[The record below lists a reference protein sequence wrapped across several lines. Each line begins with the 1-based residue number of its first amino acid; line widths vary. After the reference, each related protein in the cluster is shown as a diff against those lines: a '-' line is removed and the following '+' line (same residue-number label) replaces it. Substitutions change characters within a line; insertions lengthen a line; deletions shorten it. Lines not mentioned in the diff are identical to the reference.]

1 MSRLGDN
8 APAVRIDR
16 VKDVLYCSV
25 QTNVGHELARKR
37 NHEHLT
43 LMDVLNLFVQCVQLI
58 DGFNEQ
64 NYYFNDDMLEGAQ
77 IFRDRDGQVS
87 VWFPRIRPVQ
97 NRNPPSVE
105 VFASFLNEFLQSGVE
120 LLYHQ
125 AHPSEL
131 TPQLDAIKAL
141 LKHCRSKE
149 NQLEELLSGVIEIF
163 ESQVSE
169 LVDRTQD
176 EYRRTQEQLI
186 AFDDAERRLI
196 SVQDDID
203 NLLQTVINTS
213 DGEDTAAQELE
224 TMRP

>member
-1 MSRLGDN
+1 MKPIFIAGANLQLRERLVAFDGVPAFSAVSFRGAEQWTTFQFKNAAESFVEGWRNLVVSRLGDN

-43 LMDVLNLFVQCVQLI
+43 LVDVLNLFVQCVQLI

-64 NYYFNDDMLEGAQ
+64 NYYYNDDMLEGAQ

-97 NRNPPSVE
+97 NRKPPSVE

-120 LLYHQ
+120 LLH
-125 AHPSEL
+125 HL
-131 TPQLDAIKAL
+131 GL
-141 LKHCRSKE
+141 LGPKTNVPTR
-149 NQLEELLSGVIEIF
+149 GF
-163 ESQVSE
+163 
-169 LVDRTQD
+169 
-176 EYRRTQEQLI
+176 
-186 AFDDAERRLI
+186 A
-196 SVQDDID
+196 
-203 NLLQTVINTS
+203 
-213 DGEDTAAQELE
+213 
-224 TMRP
+224 